1 MLSEV
6 SVGWPVHRM
15 SAVDRSILRLAL
27 YEMLFVDDVPP
38 EVAVNEAVELAKGF
52 SGEEAPGFRGGG
64 LARRRAENAGQGW
77 AWRAGLAG
85 RKGQIRWD
93 AHRRAFEEYLHGL
106 NFTVEPRLS
115 GLEEAMRYS
124 MLAGGKRVRP
134 TLCME
139 TAWIFGAEP
148 AHVLPSAAAIELIHT
163 YSLIH
168 DDLPAMDDDDYR
180 RGRPTAHKKF
190 GEAMAILAGDAF
202 FGEALTLITVHQKGS
217 CEEILEVVRELADS
231 TGVNGM
237 VGGQVMDMD
246 QTGLGRGDRARD
258 AVHDPRVQ
266 DRRPDQILGP
276 YRGDT
281 GRGQRRRNRPP
292 SRSTPRQLGL
302 CFQIVDDVLNA
313 TSTREELGKSAGS
326 DAEQGKATFA
336 GVFGLEGARREAD
349 GAAREGHHRAL

>member
-1 MLSEV
+1 VESEAAAY
-6 SVGWPVHRM
+6 PVELQAR
-15 SAVDRSILRLAL
+15 VDEYLAELRFAR
-27 YEMLFVDDVPP
+27 E
-38 EVAVNEAVELAKGF
+38 EAVE
-52 SGEEAPGFRGGG
+52 
-64 LARRRAENAGQGW
+64 
-77 AWRAGLAG
+77 
-85 RKGQIRWD
+85 
-93 AHRRAFEEYLHGL
+93 
-106 NFTVEPRLS
+106 

-124 MLAGGKRVRP
+124 LLAGGKRIRP
-134 TLCME
+134 VLALA
-139 TAWIFGAEP
+139 TARAVGRPEAE
-148 AHVLPSAAAIELIHT
+148 VLPLAAAIELIHT

-237 VGGQVMDMD
+237 VGGQVLDMD
-246 QTGLGRGDRARD
+246 HTGLAVATEPETLYMIHEYKTGALIKSSARIGAILAGATGEEQA
-258 AVHDPRVQ
+258 AV
-266 DRRPDQILGP
+266 
-276 YRGDT
+276 
-281 GRGQRRRNRPP
+281 
-292 SRSTPRQLGL
+292 SEFASQLGL

-349 GAAREGHHRAL
+349 EAARKAITALSKVDGDTSGLQELAYFVRHRES